1 MSRYEIA
8 YAPVAEAT
16 LKQMPS
22 PSAAAFRAAIG
33 RTLGRDPY
41 GHGSRAVSRERD
53 RREATVVG
61 IFIRYYVAQSVLQV
75 TVVRMVPPP

>member
-16 LKQMPS
+16 LKQYAGES
-22 PSAAAFRAAIG
+22 GFRTEMA

-41 GHGSRAVSRERD
+41 GHKSRAVCGERD
-53 RREATVVG
+53 RREATIAGV
-61 IFIRYYVAQSVLQV
+61 FLRSYVAEAVVKV
-75 TVVRMVPPP
+75 TVVRMVTPP